1 MSTHEQI
8 TNNPTSAVRNTGG
21 RNGPQGLEEPMSDE
35 VLREMCDKNYH
46 QLLPLIAEKMQ
57 KEKEQKDKLNAVK
70 ARLIYGEESGIKIRS
85 REESHYS
92 ESKTPT
98 ARTEPRRRHGG
109 RYSRSP
115 SPHASVFKRL
125 KKYRSPSPRL
135 RPRKEG
141 GVFNRL
147 GRKEPAT
154 SARPDSRQR
163 SPQAKRTEVE
173 ARRRQQKGTPSRTT
187 SQYSESEDS
196 EGGHWKSKS
205 RRQRSNTYEDDLSQ
219 PWTCEER
226 NPFTPRI
233 RHFSLPRTR
242 MPSHVKTY
250 DGSGDPEDH
259 LKLFQSAAKTEGW
272 AMPTWCHMFN
282 STLTGNAR
290 VWFDKLPKESIDS
303 YEDLRTAFRENYL
316 QQTKHIKD
324 PVEIHHIK
332 QRDGESTEDFMER
345 YKAEVLDVEG
355 APECMR
361 ISGFMHGITHPGL
374 IKRLYERIPR
384 SMDEM
389 YRMTTSFLQGE
400 VAALSHG
407 QRKAPSSWKPS
418 EGGGTNQI
426 SRKASKTNKDRIF
439 KAPPPMVTPVEK
451 RDPNKYCEFHSDTG
465 HSTDECMQ
473 LRKQIDEMIK
483 AGKLSQFIKELKQ
496 NDKPKAPKKGEA
508 SGKDKPL
515 TILMI
520 QPWERVAKPRITQ
533 SFSPETAMSFPPL
546 REEDGTE
553 GPMIIEVEMGGHFVH
568 RVYIDGGASSEVL
581 YEHCFIKLRKEI
593 RDQMVP
599 ATTHLIGFSGETIW
613 PLGQI
618 ALLVKIGDEVHSTS
632 AWMNFMVIRSPSQH
646 NAIIGRPGIRKLR
659 AVPSTAHGMLKFPVE
674 GGTVTLQSS
683 RVIPM
688 ECAMISGPSIQT
700 PAANQVLEE
709 KINIAI
715 HPEYPEQTVAIGS
728 TLTEKGRKGLCSLLK
743 QNLDIFAWKP
753 ADMTGVP
760 RNIAE
765 HRLNI
770 REGYSPVRQKKR
782 GQAPERNKVIQEEV
796 EKLVDAGIM
805 KEVHYHSWLSN
816 PVMVKKHDGTW
827 RMCVDFK
834 DLNNACPKDCYPL
847 PEIDWKVE
855 SLCGYSFKCFLDAYK
870 GYHQIKMAKEDE
882 EKTAFITSQ
891 GIFCY
896 SKMPFGLKNAG
907 STYQRLVDKAF
918 QKQIGRNLEVYVDDL
933 VIKSHTEE
941 EIIRDI
947 TETFKTLR
955 QINMKLNP
963 KKCTFGMQEGMF
975 LGYKVSTNGLR
986 ACPEKAD
993 AVLSLPS
1000 PRCIKDVQK
1009 LNGKLASL
1017 NRFLS
1022 KSAEKSL
1029 PFFKTLKKCTKKSDF
1044 QWTPKAEE
1052 AFKQMKKLI
1061 AELPTLTA
1069 PRENEELIIYL
1080 AAAKEAISAVLMTD
1094 REGRQIP
1101 IYFVSR
1107 TLRGPK
1113 VNYTPMEKLVLAL
1126 LSASERLK
1134 RYFQA
1139 HTVVVITN
1147 QPIKQLLSSS
1157 EISGR
1162 MLKWKFELKG
1172 YDIQYRPRTA
1182 IKGQILADFIVE
1194 RPEEESS
1201 DELMAEPE
1209 VLPEPCTLFTDG
1221 SSCVDGSGAGLIL
1234 TNPEGEEFTYAMRF
1248 RFEATNNEAEYE
1260 ALIAGLRIAE
1270 QMGVKNLQANVDSR
1284 LAANQVNGSYIAKES
1299 GMVQY
1304 LNKVK
1309 TLTKSFKEFS
1319 IKQIPRSEN
1328 KKADALSKI
1337 ASTSFAH
1344 LNKQVLV
1351 EELKEKSI
1359 NKKEILDVVEKEGNT
1374 WMTPICEYLTKEI
1387 LPEDKKKAIAIRRK
1401 AAGYYWPTM
1410 HMDARNLIRECN
1422 DRQIHRP
1429 VPKNPQQNLT
1439 PIMSPW
1445 PFYKWGIDIAGPFP
1459 EGPGK
1464 VKFLIVAIDYFT
1476 KWIEAKAVATI
1487 TGNQVKK
1494 FVWDNI
1500 VCRFGLPGEI
1510 ISDNGK
1516 QFRDNPFKDWC
1527 EKLCIRQ
1534 CFASVKHP
1542 QANGLVERANRSLG
1556 EGIKARLDEKSKD
1569 WIEELPHVLW
1579 AHRTMIKSSNGE
1591 TPFSLTYGTEAVI
1604 PAEIGMPT
1612 LRTAEI
1618 DQTKNN
1624 EALGIN
1630 LDLIEERREQ
1640 AAIQEAKSKKKMEK
1654 YYNSRV
1660 RGTSFKPGDMVYRSN
1675 EASYAKDGGKL
1686 GPKWEG
1692 PYEVKES
1699 PGKGAYKLKDCKGN
1713 EMPRTWNI
1721 CNLKKCYIHEL

>member
-1 MSTHEQI
+1 
-8 TNNPTSAVRNTGG
+8 
-21 RNGPQGLEEPMSDE
+21 
-35 VLREMCDKNYH
+35 
-46 QLLPLIAEKMQ
+46 
-57 KEKEQKDKLNAVK
+57 
-70 ARLIYGEESGIKIRS
+70 
-85 REESHYS
+85 
-92 ESKTPT
+92 
-98 ARTEPRRRHGG
+98 
-109 RYSRSP
+109 
-115 SPHASVFKRL
+115 
-125 KKYRSPSPRL
+125 
-135 RPRKEG
+135 
-141 GVFNRL
+141 
-147 GRKEPAT
+147 
-154 SARPDSRQR
+154 
-163 SPQAKRTEVE
+163 
-173 ARRRQQKGTPSRTT
+173 
-187 SQYSESEDS
+187 
-196 EGGHWKSKS
+196 
-205 RRQRSNTYEDDLSQ
+205 
-219 PWTCEER
+219 
-226 NPFTPRI
+226 
-233 RHFSLPRTR
+233 
-242 MPSHVKTY
+242 
-250 DGSGDPEDH
+250 
-259 LKLFQSAAKTEGW
+259 
-272 AMPTWCHMFN
+272 
-282 STLTGNAR
+282 
-290 VWFDKLPKESIDS
+290 
-303 YEDLRTAFRENYL
+303 
-316 QQTKHIKD
+316 
-324 PVEIHHIK
+324 
-332 QRDGESTEDFMER
+332 
-345 YKAEVLDVEG
+345 
-355 APECMR
+355 
-361 ISGFMHGITHPGL
+361 
-374 IKRLYERIPR
+374 
-384 SMDEM
+384 
-389 YRMTTSFLQGE
+389 
-400 VAALSHG
+400 
-407 QRKAPSSWKPS
+407 
-418 EGGGTNQI
+418 
-426 SRKASKTNKDRIF
+426 
-439 KAPPPMVTPVEK
+439 
-451 RDPNKYCEFHSDTG
+451 
-465 HSTDECMQ
+465 
-473 LRKQIDEMIK
+473 
-483 AGKLSQFIKELKQ
+483 
-496 NDKPKAPKKGEA
+496 
-508 SGKDKPL
+508 
-515 TILMI
+515 
-520 QPWERVAKPRITQ
+520 
-533 SFSPETAMSFPPL
+533 
-546 REEDGTE
+546 
-553 GPMIIEVEMGGHFVH
+553 
-568 RVYIDGGASSEVL
+568 
-581 YEHCFIKLRKEI
+581 
-593 RDQMVP
+593 
-599 ATTHLIGFSGETIW
+599 
-613 PLGQI
+613 
-618 ALLVKIGDEVHSTS
+618 
-632 AWMNFMVIRSPSQH
+632 MVIRSPSQH
-646 NAIIGRPGIRKLR
+646 NAIIGRSGIRKIR

-674 GGTVTLQSS
+674 GDTS
-683 RVIPM
+683 
-688 ECAMISGPSIQT
+688 
-700 PAANQVLEE
+700 PAVNQVLEE

-728 TLTEKGRKGLCSLLK
+728 TLTEKGRKELCSLLK

-770 REGYSPVRQKKR
+770 REGYSPVRQKKKDR
-782 GQAPERNKVIQEEV
+782 HR
-796 EKLVDAGIM
+796 
-805 KEVHYHSWLSN
+805 KEISWLSN

-907 STYQRLVDKAF
+907 STYQCLVDKAF
-918 QKQIGRNLEVYVDDL
+918 QKQIRRNIEVYVDDL
-933 VIKSHTEE
+933 VLKSHTKE

-986 ACPEKAD
+986 ACPEKVD
-993 AVLSLPS
+993 AILSLPS
-1000 PRCIKDVQK
+1000 PRCIKDVLK

-1044 QWTPKAEE
+1044 QWTPEAEE

-1101 IYFVSR
+1101 VYFVSR
-1107 TLRGPK
+1107 TLRGPE

-1126 LSASERLK
+1126 LSASKRLK

-1162 MLKWKFELKG
+1162 MLKWKFELEG

-1194 RPEEESS
+1194 RPEEESP

-1209 VLPEPCTLFTDG
+1209 VLPEPWTLFTDG

-1234 TNPEGEEFTYAMRF
+1234 TNPEGAEFTYAMRF

-1270 QMGVKNLQANVDSR
+1270 QMGIKNLQANVDSR
-1284 LAANQVNGSYIAKES
+1284 LVANQVNGSYIAKES

-1309 TLTKSFKEFS
+1309 TLAKSFKEFS

-1359 NKKEILDVVEKEGNT
+1359 NEKEILDIVEEEGNT

-1387 LPEDKKKAIAIRRK
+1387 LPEDKKKARAVRRK
-1401 AAGYYWPTM
+1401 AARYAMINGTLYKKSFLGPWLRCVGPLQANYVLREIHEGSCSMHSGPRSVVAKVIQTGYYWPTM
-1410 HMDARNLIRECN
+1410 HKDARNLIRECN
-1422 DRQIHRP
+1422 D
-1429 VPKNPQQNLT
+1429 
-1439 PIMSPW
+1439 
-1445 PFYKWGIDIAGPFP
+1445 YIAGPFP

-1618 DQTKNN
+1618 DLTKNN

-1660 RGTSFKPGDMVYRSN
+1660 RGASFKPGDMVYRSN
-1675 EASYAKDGGKL
+1675 EASHAKDEGKL

-1699 PGKGAYKLKDCKGN
+1699 LGKGAYKLKDRKGN
-1713 EMPRTWNI
+1713 DMPRTWNI
-1721 CNLKKCYIHEL
+1721 CNLKKCYIHEM

>member
-109 RYSRSP
+109 R
-115 SPHASVFKRL
+115 
-125 KKYRSPSPRL
+125 
-135 RPRKEG
+135 
-141 GVFNRL
+141 L
-147 GRKEPAT
+147 GIKEPAT

-163 SPQAKRTEVE
+163 SLQAKRTEVE
-173 ARRRQQKGTPSRTT
+173 ARRRQQKGTVSRTT

-196 EGGHWKSKS
+196 EGAIKTS
-205 RRQRSNTYEDDLSQ
+205 RS
-219 PWTCEER
+219 
-226 NPFTPRI
+226 
-233 RHFSLPRTR
+233 
-242 MPSHVKTY
+242 
-250 DGSGDPEDH
+250 
-259 LKLFQSAAKTEGW
+259 
-272 AMPTWCHMFN
+272 
-282 STLTGNAR
+282 
-290 VWFDKLPKESIDS
+290 
-303 YEDLRTAFRENYL
+303 
-316 QQTKHIKD
+316 
-324 PVEIHHIK
+324 VEIHHIK
-332 QRDGESTEDFMER
+332 QRDGEFTEDFMER

-361 ISGFMHGITHPGL
+361 ISGIMHGITYPGL

-407 QRKAPSSWKPS
+407 QRKASSSWKSS
-418 EGGGTNQI
+418 EGG
-426 SRKASKTNKDRIF
+426 NKPNF
-439 KAPPPMVTPVEK
+439 KK
-451 RDPNKYCEFHSDTG
+451 GFKNKQRPDHTG
-465 HSTDECMQ
+465 HNTNECMQ

-496 NDKPKAPKKGEA
+496 NDKTKAPKKGEA

-520 QPWERVAKPRITQ
+520 QPWERVTKPRITQ

-618 ALLVKIGDEVHSTS
+618 ALLAGHKENPRPST
-632 AWMNFMVIRSPSQH
+632 
-646 NAIIGRPGIRKLR
+646 
-659 AVPSTAHGMLKFPVE
+659 TAHGMLKFPVK

-688 ECAMISGPSIQT
+688 ECAMISGPSIQST
-700 PAANQVLEE
+700 AENQVLEE

-728 TLTEKGRKGLCSLLK
+728 TLTEKGRKELCSLLK

-753 ADMTGVP
+753 A
-760 RNIAE
+760 
-765 HRLNI
+765 
-770 REGYSPVRQKKR
+770 
-782 GQAPERNKVIQEEV
+782 
-796 EKLVDAGIM
+796 
-805 KEVHYHSWLSN
+805 
-816 PVMVKKHDGTW
+816 
-827 RMCVDFK
+827 
-834 DLNNACPKDCYPL
+834 
-847 PEIDWKVE
+847 ID
-855 SLCGYSFKCFLDAYK
+855 
-870 GYHQIKMAKEDE
+870 
-882 EKTAFITSQ
+882 
-891 GIFCY
+891 
-896 SKMPFGLKNAG
+896 
-907 STYQRLVDKAF
+907 
-918 QKQIGRNLEVYVDDL
+918 
-933 VIKSHTEE
+933 
-941 EIIRDI
+941 
-947 TETFKTLR
+947 
-955 QINMKLNP
+955 
-963 KKCTFGMQEGMF
+963 
-975 LGYKVSTNGLR
+975 
-986 ACPEKAD
+986 
-993 AVLSLPS
+993 
-1000 PRCIKDVQK
+1000 
-1009 LNGKLASL
+1009 
-1017 NRFLS
+1017 
-1022 KSAEKSL
+1022 
-1029 PFFKTLKKCTKKSDF
+1029 
-1044 QWTPKAEE
+1044 
-1052 AFKQMKKLI
+1052 
-1061 AELPTLTA
+1061 
-1069 PRENEELIIYL
+1069 
-1080 AAAKEAISAVLMTD
+1080 AKEAISAVLMTD

-1101 IYFVSR
+1101 VYFVSR
-1107 TLRGPK
+1107 TLRGPE

-1126 LSASERLK
+1126 LSASKRLK

-1162 MLKWKFELKG
+1162 MLKWKFELEG

-1194 RPEEESS
+1194 RPEEESP
-1201 DELMAEPE
+1201 DELVAEPE
-1209 VLPEPCTLFTDG
+1209 VLPEPWTLFTDG

-1234 TNPEGEEFTYAMRF
+1234 TNPEGAEFTYAMRF

-1284 LAANQVNGSYIAKES
+1284 LVANQVNGSYVAKES
-1299 GMVQY
+1299 GMC
-1304 LNKVK
+1304 
-1309 TLTKSFKEFS
+1309 
-1319 IKQIPRSEN
+1319 
-1328 KKADALSKI
+1328 A
-1337 ASTSFAH
+1337 
-1344 LNKQVLV
+1344 V
-1351 EELKEKSI
+1351 EKLKNKSI
-1359 NKKEILDVVEKEGNT
+1359 NEKEILDVVEEEGNT
-1374 WMTPICEYLTKEI
+1374 WMTPIYEYLTKEI
-1387 LPEDKKKAIAIRRK
+1387 LPEDKKKARAVRRK
-1401 AAGYYWPTM
+1401 AV
-1410 HMDARNLIRECN
+1410 R
-1422 DRQIHRP
+1422 
-1429 VPKNPQQNLT
+1429 NPQQNLT
-1439 PIMSPW
+1439 PITSPW

-1500 VCRFGLPGEI
+1500 VCIFGLPGEI

-1516 QFRDNPFKDWC
+1516 QFRDNPFK
-1527 EKLCIRQ
+1527 I
-1534 CFASVKHP
+1534 V
-1542 QANGLVERANRSLG
+1542 LG
-1556 EGIKARLDEKSKD
+1556 EGIKARLEERSKD
-1569 WIEELPHVLW
+1569 WLEELPHVLW

-1612 LRTAEI
+1612 LRTTEV
-1618 DQTKNN
+1618 DQANNN

-1660 RGTSFKPGDMVYRSN
+1660 RGTSFKPGEMVYRSN
-1675 EASYAKDGGKL
+1675 EASHAQDGGKL

-1699 PGKGAYKLKDCKGN
+1699 LGKGAYKLKDRKGN
-1713 EMPRTWNI
+1713 DMPRTWNI
-1721 CNLKKCYIHEL
+1721 CNLKKCYIHEM

>member
-1 MSTHEQI
+1 
-8 TNNPTSAVRNTGG
+8 
-21 RNGPQGLEEPMSDE
+21 
-35 VLREMCDKNYH
+35 
-46 QLLPLIAEKMQ
+46 
-57 KEKEQKDKLNAVK
+57 
-70 ARLIYGEESGIKIRS
+70 
-85 REESHYS
+85 
-92 ESKTPT
+92 
-98 ARTEPRRRHGG
+98 
-109 RYSRSP
+109 
-115 SPHASVFKRL
+115 
-125 KKYRSPSPRL
+125 
-135 RPRKEG
+135 
-141 GVFNRL
+141 
-147 GRKEPAT
+147 
-154 SARPDSRQR
+154 
-163 SPQAKRTEVE
+163 
-173 ARRRQQKGTPSRTT
+173 
-187 SQYSESEDS
+187 
-196 EGGHWKSKS
+196 
-205 RRQRSNTYEDDLSQ
+205 
-219 PWTCEER
+219 
-226 NPFTPRI
+226 
-233 RHFSLPRTR
+233 
-242 MPSHVKTY
+242 
-250 DGSGDPEDH
+250 
-259 LKLFQSAAKTEGW
+259 
-272 AMPTWCHMFN
+272 
-282 STLTGNAR
+282 
-290 VWFDKLPKESIDS
+290 
-303 YEDLRTAFRENYL
+303 
-316 QQTKHIKD
+316 
-324 PVEIHHIK
+324 
-332 QRDGESTEDFMER
+332 
-345 YKAEVLDVEG
+345 
-355 APECMR
+355 
-361 ISGFMHGITHPGL
+361 
-374 IKRLYERIPR
+374 
-384 SMDEM
+384 
-389 YRMTTSFLQGE
+389 
-400 VAALSHG
+400 
-407 QRKAPSSWKPS
+407 
-418 EGGGTNQI
+418 
-426 SRKASKTNKDRIF
+426 
-439 KAPPPMVTPVEK
+439 
-451 RDPNKYCEFHSDTG
+451 
-465 HSTDECMQ
+465 
-473 LRKQIDEMIK
+473 
-483 AGKLSQFIKELKQ
+483 
-496 NDKPKAPKKGEA
+496 
-508 SGKDKPL
+508 
-515 TILMI
+515 
-520 QPWERVAKPRITQ
+520 
-533 SFSPETAMSFPPL
+533 
-546 REEDGTE
+546 
-553 GPMIIEVEMGGHFVH
+553 
-568 RVYIDGGASSEVL
+568 
-581 YEHCFIKLRKEI
+581 
-593 RDQMVP
+593 
-599 ATTHLIGFSGETIW
+599 
-613 PLGQI
+613 
-618 ALLVKIGDEVHSTS
+618 
-632 AWMNFMVIRSPSQH
+632 
-646 NAIIGRPGIRKLR
+646 
-659 AVPSTAHGMLKFPVE
+659 MLKFPVE

-683 RVIPM
+683 KVIPM
-688 ECAMISGPSIQT
+688 ECAMISGPSIQP
-700 PAANQVLEE
+700 PAINQALEE
-709 KINIAI
+709 KINITI

-728 TLTEKGRKGLCSLLK
+728 TLTEKGRKELCSLLK
-743 QNLDIFAWKP
+743 RNLDIFAWKP

-770 REGYSPVRQKKR
+770 REGYSP
-782 GQAPERNKVIQEEV
+782 
-796 EKLVDAGIM
+796 
-805 KEVHYHSWLSN
+805 
-816 PVMVKKHDGTW
+816 
-827 RMCVDFK
+827 
-834 DLNNACPKDCYPL
+834 
-847 PEIDWKVE
+847 
-855 SLCGYSFKCFLDAYK
+855 
-870 GYHQIKMAKEDE
+870 
-882 EKTAFITSQ
+882 
-891 GIFCY
+891 
-896 SKMPFGLKNAG
+896 
-907 STYQRLVDKAF
+907 
-918 QKQIGRNLEVYVDDL
+918 
-933 VIKSHTEE
+933 
-941 EIIRDI
+941 
-947 TETFKTLR
+947 
-955 QINMKLNP
+955 
-963 KKCTFGMQEGMF
+963 EGMF

-986 ACPEKAD
+986 ACPDKAD

-1009 LNGKLASL
+1009 
-1017 NRFLS
+1017 
-1022 KSAEKSL
+1022 
-1029 PFFKTLKKCTKKSDF
+1029 KSDF
-1044 QWTPKAEE
+1044 QWTPEAEE

-1069 PRENEELIIYL
+1069 PREREELIIYL

-1101 IYFVSR
+1101 VYFVSR
-1107 TLRGPK
+1107 TLRGPE

-1126 LSASERLK
+1126 LSASKRLK

-1139 HTVVVITN
+1139 HTVIVITN

-1162 MLKWKFELKG
+1162 MLKWKFELEG

-1194 RPEEESS
+1194 RPEEESP

-1209 VLPEPCTLFTDG
+1209 VLPEPWTLFTDG

-1234 TNPEGEEFTYAMRF
+1234 INPEGTEFTYAMRF

-1284 LAANQVNGSYIAKES
+1284 LVANQVNGFYTAKES

-1309 TLTKSFKEFS
+1309 TLAKSFKEFS

-1359 NKKEILDVVEKEGNT
+1359 NEKEILDIVEEEGNT

-1387 LPEDKKKAIAIRRK
+1387 LPEDKKKARAVRRK
-1401 AAGYYWPTM
+1401 AVRYAMINGTLYKKSFLGPWLRCVGPLQANYVLREIHEGSCSMHSGPRSVVAKVIQTGYYWPTM
-1410 HMDARNLIRECN
+1410 HIDARNLIRECN
-1422 DRQIHRP
+1422 DCQTHRP
-1429 VPKNPQQNLT
+1429 VPRNPQQNLT
-1439 PIMSPW
+1439 PITSPW

-1612 LRTAEI
+1612 LRTAEM
-1618 DQTKNN
+1618 DQAKNN

-1660 RGTSFKPGDMVYRSN
+1660 RGTSFKPGEMVYRSN
-1675 EASYAKDGGKL
+1675 EASHAKDGGKL

-1699 PGKGAYKLKDCKGN
+1699 LGKGAYKLKDRKGN
-1713 EMPRTWNI
+1713 DMPRTWNI
-1721 CNLKKCYIHEL
+1721 CNLKKCYIHEM